1 MCVSLKI
8 TYGKLAYGALL
19 ESRYLGEGVLPYGI
33 PLSPVNLNCRP
44 RVLETHREIFRC
56 PQVTGDQ
63 LFGSLP
69 SLGSPDPTRGHLEH
83 FWAPGRMAAG
93 WTVVL
98 AAHPWEE
105 HGYEPFNP
113 S

>member
-33 PLSPVNLNCRP
+33 SPSPVILNCRP
-44 RVLETHREIFRC
+44 RVWETLREIFRC

-69 SLGSPDPTRGHLEH
+69 SLGSPYPTRGHLER
-83 FWAPGRMAAG
+83 FWAPGRMVAG
-93 WTVVL
+93 LTVDL
-98 AAHPWEE
+98 AAHPWGED
-105 HGYEPFNP
+105 GYKPFDP